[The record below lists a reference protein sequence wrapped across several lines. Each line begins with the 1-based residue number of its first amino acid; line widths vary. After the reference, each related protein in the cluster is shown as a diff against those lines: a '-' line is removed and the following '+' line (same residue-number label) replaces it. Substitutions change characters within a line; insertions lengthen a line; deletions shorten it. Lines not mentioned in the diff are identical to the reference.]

1 MQKLGEI
8 SMISAATAER
18 TGQLTPIGTPL
29 GEIGSARP
37 LAVSA
42 SLATMRPEET
52 DQRVSAALKR
62 ISGEPPVFLT
72 RRMFP
77 ENGPTY
83 VLVESVRWNCPAEK
97 LDEAARVVEGAFR
110 SAPAE
115 SVGAALYKLRIRTRG
130 REPRSAADHEAEAM
144 IWIEDLRRYPGDIV
158 LDVLNTWHCRDNGM
172 WWPTWHE
179 VEAEL
184 KKRQD
189 RRMALANFIRRGLL
203 KGTPE
208 VDPPMLTV
216 ADVPG
221 AGGRIAAH
229 WDSER
234 QKWEAA
240 GHARPLGKRQQA
252 PEQVARK
259 AEAAL
264 DELRVMPLPQ
274 LSPGLVEA
282 TLAKMV
288 RGEHDGIA

>member
-1 MQKLGEI
+1 MKLLDVSSVI
-8 SMISAATAER
+8 SSATAMLTDGSMP
-18 TGQLTPIGTPL
+18 TGDLLGGIGARKPLT
-29 GEIGSARP
+29 
-37 LAVSA
+37 VSA
-42 SLATMRPEET
+42 GLAAMRPEET
-52 DQRVSAALKR
+52 DHRVTVALKR
-62 ISGEPPVFLT
+62 ISGQPPVFLT

-77 ENGPTY
+77 EDGPTY
-83 VLVESVRWNCPAEK
+83 VLVEGVRWDCPAEN
-97 LDEAARVVEGAFR
+97 LDEAARIVEGAFR

-115 SVGAALYKLRIRTRG
+115 AVGAALYKLRIRTRG
-130 REPRSAADHEAEAM
+130 REPRSPADQEAEAM

-208 VDPPMLTV
+208 VEPPMLTV

-229 WDSER
+229 WDAER

-240 GHARPLGKRQQA
+240 GHARPLGKRQEA

-264 DELRVMPLPQ
+264 DELRVMPLPH
-274 LSPGLVEA
+274 LSPGLVES

-288 RGEHDGIA
+288 GS

>member
-1 MQKLGEI
+1 MKLLDVSSVI
-8 SMISAATAER
+8 SSATAMLTDGSMP
-18 TGQLTPIGTPL
+18 TGELLGGIGARKPLT
-29 GEIGSARP
+29 
-37 LAVSA
+37 VSA
-42 SLATMRPEET
+42 SLAGMNPEET

-62 ISGEPPVFLT
+62 ISGEQPVFLT

-110 SAPAE
+110 AAPAE
-115 SVGAALYKLRIRTRG
+115 AIGAALYKLRIRTRG
-130 REPRSAADHEAEAM
+130 REQRSDADHEAEAM

-158 LDVLNTWHCRDNGM
+158 LDVLNTWHSRDNGM

-203 KGTPE
+203 KVAPE
-208 VDPPMLTV
+208 VEPPMLTV

-229 WDSER
+229 WDAER
-234 QKWEAA
+234 QRWEAA
-240 GHARPLGKRQQA
+240 GHARPLGKRQEA

-264 DELRVMPLPQ
+264 DELRGLPLPP
-274 LSPGLVEA
+274 LSPGLVEG
-282 TLAKMV
+282 TLKKMAE
-288 RGEHDGIA
+288 RGEVA

>member
-1 MQKLGEI
+1 MPALPESLSDSATTGFKRLGLV
-8 SMISAATAER
+8 AEN
-18 TGQLTPIGTPL
+18 PIGQPL
-29 GEIGSARP
+29 SEIGSGRP
-37 LAVSA
+37 LMVSA
-42 SLATMRPEET
+42 NLATMRPEET
-52 DQRVSAALKR
+52 EERMQAALAQLSEQR
-62 ISGEPPVFLT
+62 PVFLT
-72 RRMFP
+72 KRMYP
-77 ENGPTY
+77 NNGPTY
-83 VLVESVRWNCPAEK
+83 VVTEGVRWSCPSEK
-97 LDEAARVVEGAFR
+97 LAEAARIVEGAFR
-110 SAPAE
+110 AAP
-115 SVGAALYKLRIRTRG
+115 SDKISAALYRLRMLTMG
-130 REPRSAADHEAEAM
+130 RDQRSPEDQEAEYI
-144 IWIEDLRRYPGDIV
+144 IWIENLRCYPADIV
-158 LDVLNTWHCRDNGM
+158 LDTLSSWPSRDDGK

-208 VDPPMLTV
+208 VEPPMLTV

-229 WDSER
+229 WDAER

-264 DELRVMPLPQ
+264 DELRVMPLPH
-274 LSPGLVEA
+274 LSPGLVES
-282 TLAKMV
+282 TLAKMA
-288 RGEHDGIA
+288 RAES